1 MKIIS
6 EGYCLIPLPTSQI
19 LNPTQLFSAA
29 ANEIYG
35 SIPTGIENLVN
46 LNSLTS
52 YYNKLSGSLPTS
64 ICKLHKLQE
73 VGIGKNKLS
82 EKIPSC
88 IGNLTLLN
96 KLWLKQNNLEGS
108 IPSNLDDNH
117 LSGSIP
123 IEVGNLRKLVK
134 LNLSHNELF
143 LRATEVLDLLC
154 NNLSGEIPKT
164 LALWR
169 NKPIKHGNN
178 FKALV
183 FEFMPNGSLNTW
195 LHPIPSTGV
204 HREPKSLNLLQR
216 INVAIDVASA
226 LDYLHNHCHTP
237 IIHCDLKPSS
247 ILLDGDL
254 TAHVSDFGLA
264 RFLKQHDNEISQS
277 YQLPSN

>member
-96 KLWLKQNNLEGS
+96 KLCG
-108 IPSNLDDNH
+108 
-117 LSGSIP
+117 
-123 IEVGNLRKLVK
+123 
-134 LNLSHNELF
+134 F

-164 LALWR
+164 L
-169 NKPIKHGNN
+169 
-178 FKALV
+178 ALV

-237 IIHCDLKPSS
+237 IIHCDLKPSN